1 MIRCRREVN
10 KRRSNWEQIPRDQ
23 MIDWVWRLKE
33 RERQSSPASGF
44 LAGEIGWMLL
54 AFPEIE
60 ITGLRVG
67 GRRMSF

>member
-1 MIRCRREVN
+1 
-10 KRRSNWEQIPRDQ
+10 

-33 RERQSSPASGF
+33 RERHSSPASGF

-60 ITGLRVG
+60 ITGLFSRWEEDVILG
-67 GRRMSF
+67 HDKFKYL